1 MITFG
6 RRRGRLPLWR
16 SAGVLMC
23 ETALWVLYLR
33 IALEILIP
41 AVNGLQRWIDAGQER
56 ECRLAFAK
64 IGDYPALADV
74 CKDGKAR
81 RAILMWDAIDG
92 AARGRERAI
101 KRWER

>member
-16 SAGVLMC
+16 FVALGLC
-23 ETALWVLYLR
+23 ETALLVLYVA
-33 IALEILIP
+33 IFLEIAGPI
-41 AVNGLQRWIDAGQER
+41 AVSMARSIDAREER

-64 IGDYPALADV
+64 IGEYPALADV
-74 CKDGKAR
+74 CKDAKAR

-92 AARGRERAI
+92 AARRVE
-101 KRWER
+101 